1 MRIKVLNPEVVMK
14 IAAGEVVSGP
24 SSVVKELVEN
34 SLDAQADNITVEI
47 LDGGKSLIK
56 VDDNGIGMEEEE
68 LELSILPHTTSK
80 IFSIEDLYQL
90 KTFGFRGEALS
101 SISRVSR
108 MKMTSKPPEKEVGTM
123 LEILGG
129 KIIEKKRVNSSNGTK
144 IEIMDLFFNIPAR
157 RKFLKSDSSEGRY
170 VTEIIEK
177 FAFTNNINLTYIRDN
192 KEIYKFSSDMDLI
205 TKCLK
210 IYPELKRDDLIEI
223 EHNDSLCKISG
234 VISQPKVGR
243 NNRTAQHFFV
253 NNRYIKAASLYS
265 VLEKGY
271 GEMLEKSIHPYGIIF
286 IQIPSDMV
294 DVNVHP
300 QKLEVKFT
308 DEQKIASLLKKVV
321 REALKENTHF
331 TMEFISSNDT
341 PATNNENSSFSVQ
354 NLYNKNE
361 NSQKVDFSQNNT
373 NKDYF
378 EITDKFFN
386 NSEIG
391 DPQEGNI
398 HFDNDNNYRLYEPSK
413 TFDFKGFEYQKN
425 QTFTPVEKINSFEK
439 LSILGIVA
447 ERYLVVEGEDKLLL
461 VDFHAAHERYIYEI
475 LKENLYEKGGLTSD
489 LLLNPLKISLDEVRK
504 GIILENKDH
513 LEKLGIKLEEEGKE
527 IIVKGLP
534 SLVKIDDA
542 ERLIFEIADD
552 LRISNFDQQSNIL
565 DKNLATMACR
575 TAVKTKDNPTGMETL
590 LNNIFE
596 KKLLTCPHGRPI
608 MIQIT
613 FKTLD
618 KYFGRT

>member
-1 MRIKVLNPEVVMK
+1 
-14 IAAGEVVSGP
+14 
-24 SSVVKELVEN
+24 
-34 SLDAQADNITVEI
+34 
-47 LDGGKSLIK
+47 
-56 VDDNGIGMEEEE
+56 
-68 LELSILPHTTSK
+68 
-80 IFSIEDLYQL
+80 
-90 KTFGFRGEALS
+90 FGFRGEALS

-157 RKFLKSDSSEGRY
+157 RKFLKSDSAEGRY

-223 EHNDSLCKISG
+223 EYNDSVYKISG

-271 GEMLEKSIHPYGIIF
+271 GEMLEKSVHPYGIIF
-286 IQIPSDMV
+286 IEIPSNMV

-321 REALKENTHF
+321 REVLKENTHF
-331 TMEFISSNDT
+331 TMEFISSNDI

-354 NLYNKNE
+354 NLYSKNE
-361 NSQKVDFSQNNT
+361 DSQKVNFSQNT
-373 NKDYF
+373 PKTDYF
-378 EITDKFFN
+378 EHTDEFFN
-386 NSEIG
+386 NSEIE
-391 DPQEGNI
+391 DLQEGNI

>member
-34 SLDAQADNITVEI
+34 SLDALANNISVEI
-47 LDGGKSLIK
+47 LNGGKSLIS

-80 IFSIEDLYQL
+80 IFSIEDLYKL

-108 MKMTSKPPEKEVGTM
+108 MKITSKPPEKEVGTM
-123 LEILGG
+123 LDILGG
-129 KIIEKKRVNSSNGTK
+129 KIIEKKRVNSSDGTK

-157 RKFLKSDSSEGRY
+157 RKFLKSDSAEGRY

-177 FAFTNNINLTYIRDN
+177 FAFTNNINLTYIRDH

-271 GEMLEKSIHPYGIIF
+271 GEMLEKSVHPYGIIF
-286 IQIPSDMV
+286 IEIPPDMV

-308 DEQKIASLLKKVV
+308 DEQMVASLLKKVV
-321 REALKENTHF
+321 RESLKKNTHF
-331 TMEFISSNDT
+331 TMEFISSSDT
-341 PATNNENSSFSVQ
+341 PATNNENSSFPFQ
-354 NLYNKNE
+354 NLYNKKE
-361 NSQKVDFSQNNT
+361 SSQKVEFSQNTTNT
-373 NKDYF
+373 DYLQNMD
-378 EITDKFFN
+378 EFFN
-386 NSEIG
+386 SSEIE
-391 DPQEGNI
+391 DLQEPYT
-398 HFDNDNNYRLYEPSK
+398 HFDNNYKLYEPSK

-425 QTFTPVEKINSFEK
+425 QTFTPVEKIDSADK
-439 LSILGIVA
+439 LRILGIVA
-447 ERYLVVEGEDKLLL
+447 ERYLVVEGRDKLLL

-489 LLLNPLKISLDEVRK
+489 LLLTPVKITLDEVRK

-513 LEKLGIKLEEEGKE
+513 LEKLGIKLEEDEKE

-534 SLVKIDDA
+534 SLVKIDDT
-542 ERLIFEIADD
+542 EKLIFEIADD
-552 LRISNFDQQSNIL
+552 LRISNFDQQTNIL

-575 TAVKTKDNPTGMETL
+575 AAVKTKDNPTGMETL

-608 MIQIT
+608 MLQIT
-613 FKTLD
+613 FKTID
-618 KYFGRT
+618 KYFERI

>member
-24 SSVVKELVEN
+24 SSVVKELIEN
-34 SLDAQADNITVEI
+34 SLDAQADSITVEI

-56 VDDNGIGMEEEE
+56 VDDNGIGMTKDE
-68 LELSILPHTTSK
+68 LELSLLPHTTSK
-80 IFSIEDLYQL
+80 ISSIEDLYQL

-108 MKMTSKPPEKEVGTM
+108 MKMTSKPREEEVGTM
-123 LEILGG
+123 LDILGG
-129 KIIEKKRVNSSNGTK
+129 KIVERKKVNSSNGTK

-157 RKFLKSDSSEGRY
+157 RKFLKSDSAEGRY

-177 FAFTNNINLTYIRDN
+177 FAFTNNINLTYIKDN

-223 EHNDSLCKISG
+223 QHNDPLCKISG
-234 VISQPKVGR
+234 VITQPKVGR

-271 GEMLEKSIHPYGIIF
+271 GEMLEKSVHPYGIIF
-286 IQIPSDMV
+286 IDVPPDTV

-300 QKLEVKFT
+300 QKMEVKFN
-308 DEQKIASLLKKVV
+308 DEQKVASLLKKVV
-321 REALKENTHF
+321 REALNENTHF
-331 TMEFISSNDT
+331 TMEFISNSHTTIDE
-341 PATNNENSSFSVQ
+341 NNGSSQFSVQ
-354 NLYNKNE
+354 NLYNKKE
-361 NSQKVDFSQNNT
+361 SSKNT
-373 NKDYF
+373 TNTDYF
-378 EITDKFFN
+378 QNTDEFFN
-386 NSEIG
+386 NSEIE
-391 DPQEGNI
+391 DLQEKNS
-398 HFDNDNNYRLYEPSK
+398 HFDNNYKLYEPTK

-425 QTFTPVEKINSFEK
+425 QTFTPVEKIDSIEK
-439 LSILGIVA
+439 LRILGIVA
-447 ERYLVVEGEDKLLL
+447 ERYLVVEGESRLLL

-475 LKENLYEKGGLTSD
+475 LKENLYKKDGLTSN
-489 LLLNPLKISLDEVRK
+489 LLVTPIKISLDEVRRSV
-504 GIILENKDH
+504 ILDNKDH
-513 LEKLGIKLEEEGKE
+513 LEKLGIKLEEDDEE

-534 SLVKIDDA
+534 SLLKIDDV
-542 ERLIFEIADD
+542 EKLIFEIADD

-575 TAVKTKDNPTGMETL
+575 AAVKTKDNPTGMDTL

-618 KYFGRT
+618 KYFERI

>member
-1 MRIKVLNPEVVMK
+1 
-14 IAAGEVVSGP
+14 
-24 SSVVKELVEN
+24 
-34 SLDAQADNITVEI
+34 
-47 LDGGKSLIK
+47 
-56 VDDNGIGMEEEE
+56 
-68 LELSILPHTTSK
+68 
-80 IFSIEDLYQL
+80 
-90 KTFGFRGEALS
+90 
-101 SISRVSR
+101 
-108 MKMTSKPPEKEVGTM
+108 
-123 LEILGG
+123 
-129 KIIEKKRVNSSNGTK
+129 
-144 IEIMDLFFNIPAR
+144 
-157 RKFLKSDSSEGRY
+157 
-170 VTEIIEK
+170 
-177 FAFTNNINLTYIRDN
+177 
-192 KEIYKFSSDMDLI
+192 MDLI

-223 EHNDSLCKISG
+223 EHNDSLLKISG

-271 GEMLEKSIHPYGIIF
+271 GEMLEKSVHPYGIIF
-286 IQIPSDMV
+286 IEISPDMV

-341 PATNNENSSFSVQ
+341 IDTNNRNSSFPFQ
-354 NLYNKNE
+354 NLYGKKE
-361 NSQKVDFSQNNT
+361 SSQKVDFSQETT
-373 NKDYF
+373 NADYF
-378 EITDKFFN
+378 ENTDEFLN
-386 NSEIG
+386 NSEIE
-391 DPQEGNI
+391 DLQEGNK
-398 HFDNDNNYRLYEPSK
+398 HFDNHYKLYEPSK

-425 QTFTPVEKINSFEK
+425 QTFTPVEKIDSADK
-439 LSILGIVA
+439 LRILGIVA
-447 ERYLVVEGEDKLLL
+447 ERYLVVEGRDKLLL

-475 LKENLYEKGGLTSD
+475 LKENLYEKDELTSE
-489 LLLNPLKISLDEVRK
+489 LLLTPIKISLDEVRK
-504 GIILENKDH
+504 GVILDNKDH
-513 LEKLGIKLEEEGKE
+513 LEKLGIKLEEDGKE
-527 IIVKGLP
+527 IIVKGIP
-534 SLVKIDDA
+534 SLVKIDDV

-575 TAVKTKDNPTGMETL
+575 AAVKTKDNPTGMETL

-618 KYFGRT
+618 KYFERT

>member
-47 LDGGKSLIK
+47 LDGGKSLIR
-56 VDDNGIGMEEEE
+56 VDDNGIGMTEEE
-68 LELSILPHTTSK
+68 LELSILPHATSK
-80 IFSIEDLYQL
+80 ISSIEDLYQL

-108 MKMTSKPPEKEVGTM
+108 MKITSKPPEKEVGTM
-123 LEILGG
+123 LDILAG
-129 KIIEKKRVNSSNGTK
+129 KIIEKKRVNSSDGTK

-157 RKFLKSDSSEGRY
+157 RKFLKSDSAEGRY
-170 VTEIIEK
+170 VTEVIEK

-271 GEMLEKSIHPYGIIF
+271 GEMLEKSVHPYGIIF
-286 IQIPSDMV
+286 IEISPDMV

-308 DEQKIASLLKKVV
+308 DEQRVASLLKKVV
-321 REALKENTHF
+321 REALKENTHY
-331 TMEFISSNDT
+331 TMEFISSDDT
-341 PATNNENSSFSVQ
+341 LDVNNRTSSFSVQ
-354 NLYNKNE
+354 NLYNKKK
-361 NSQKVDFSQNNT
+361 NSQKVEFLKNKTKSDYLQNM
-373 NKDYF
+373 D
-378 EITDKFFN
+378 EFFN
-386 NSEIG
+386 SSEIE
-391 DPQEGNI
+391 DLQEPNT
-398 HFDNDNNYRLYEPSK
+398 HFDNNYKLYEPSK

-425 QTFTPVEKINSFEK
+425 QAFTPVKKIDSVEK
-439 LSILGIVA
+439 LRILGIVA

-475 LKENLYEKGGLTSD
+475 LKENLYENGGLTSD
-489 LLLNPLKISLDEVRK
+489 LLLTPLKISLDEVRR
-504 GIILENKDH
+504 GIILDNKDH
-513 LEKLGIKLEEEGKE
+513 LEKLGIKLEEEDKE
-527 IIVKGLP
+527 IILKGLP
-534 SLVKIDDA
+534 SLLKIDDA
-542 ERLIFEIADD
+542 ERLIFEIADE
-552 LRISNFDQQSNIL
+552 LRISNFDQQSN
-565 DKNLATMACR
+565 
-575 TAVKTKDNPTGMETL
+575 
-590 LNNIFE
+590 
-596 KKLLTCPHGRPI
+596 
-608 MIQIT
+608 
-613 FKTLD
+613 
-618 KYFGRT
+618 